1 MNQYLLI
8 GIPKKNSNI
17 LFLLNQTVTVNGAL
31 KIKTLEAGNGIIH
44 VINKVL
50 IPEPESNIM
59 QVLERK
65 GNFSTLLTALAIT
78 GLTPTVQNGQ
88 YNVIVISG
96 FVILWPSLKVTSEGV
111 FYTFLLKF
119 YIVSKKEKVR

>member
-1 MNQYLLI
+1 
-8 GIPKKNSNI
+8 
-17 LFLLNQTVTVNGAL
+17 VTVNGAL

-78 GLTPTVQNGQ
+78 GLTPTIQNGQ
-88 YNVIVISG
+88 YRIKCYCDKRICN
-96 FVILWPSLKVTSEGV
+96 ILAKIES
-111 FYTFLLKF
+111 F
-119 YIVSKKEKVR
+119 